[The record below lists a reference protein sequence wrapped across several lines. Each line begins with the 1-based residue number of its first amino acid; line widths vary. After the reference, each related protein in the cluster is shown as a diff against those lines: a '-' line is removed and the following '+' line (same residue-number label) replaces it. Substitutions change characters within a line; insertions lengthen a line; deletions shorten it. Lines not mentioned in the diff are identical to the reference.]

1 MHASVMERLTPDR
14 VCVMTQQRSG
24 GRWQALDGGRGA
36 DNDGS
41 VIPRQAPRHEAASS
55 PADHEDTLVR
65 MLYEEHA
72 GPLLMFVLRLTGG
85 DRQRAEDI
93 VQETLLR
100 AWRNAHR
107 LGAQGQSSLR
117 PWLVTVARRIAID
130 DHRSEN
136 ARPPETYGRDL
147 ENFSEPDETDRVLR
161 LMTVT
166 DALRT
171 LSQPHREIILET
183 YFRGKT
189 VPQESEQFEEHLA
202 GCWACAGELESM
214 LPVVN
219 LLSEVDGQSLITAEQ
234 SRSDGRLLDRM
245 IVEVGAHR
253 RKVRS
258 RQWLAAAAA
267 GRLLGTTPRG
277 SPLGG
282 RRPFCGTRPPA

>member
-1 MHASVMERLTPDR
+1 MLAMAGNQLVADRL
-14 VCVMTQQRSG
+14 CVMSQQRSSE
-24 GRWQALDGGRGA
+24 RWKTLDGARTSRH
-36 DNDGS
+36 DGS
-41 VIPRQAPRHEAASS
+41 VTPRPAPRHEAGSAASN
-55 PADHEDTLVR
+55 HEDTLVR

-136 ARPPETYGRDL
+136 ARPTETYDREL
-147 ENFSEPDETDRVLR
+147 ESFPSTADETDRVLR

-171 LSQPHREIILET
+171 LSHSHREILVET
-183 YFRGKT
+183 YFRGRT
-189 VPQESEQFEEHLA
+189 VPEAAQEL
-202 GCWACAGELESM
+202 G
-214 LPVVN
+214 LP
-219 LLSEVDGQSLITAEQ
+219 LGTAKSRVYYALRALRSALQ
-234 SRSDGRLLDRM
+234 SRG
-245 IVEVGAHR
+245 VTG
-253 RKVRS
+253 
-258 RQWLAAAAA
+258 
-267 GRLLGTTPRG
+267 
-277 SPLGG
+277 
-282 RRPFCGTRPPA
+282 

>member
-1 MHASVMERLTPDR
+1 
-14 VCVMTQQRSG
+14 
-24 GRWQALDGGRGA
+24 
-36 DNDGS
+36 
-41 VIPRQAPRHEAASS
+41 
-55 PADHEDTLVR
+55 
-65 MLYEEHA
+65 LYEEHA

-147 ENFSEPDETDRVLR
+147 ENFSEPDETERVLR

-189 VPQESEQFEEHLA
+189 VPEAAETL
-202 GCWACAGELESM
+202 G
-214 LPVVN
+214 LP
-219 LLSEVDGQSLITAEQ
+219 
-234 SRSDGRLLDRM
+234 
-245 IVEVGAHR
+245 
-253 RKVRS
+253 
-258 RQWLAAAAA
+258 
-267 GRLLGTTPRG
+267 LGTAKSRVYYALRALRSALQQRG
-277 SPLGG
+277 VTG
-282 RRPFCGTRPPA
+282 